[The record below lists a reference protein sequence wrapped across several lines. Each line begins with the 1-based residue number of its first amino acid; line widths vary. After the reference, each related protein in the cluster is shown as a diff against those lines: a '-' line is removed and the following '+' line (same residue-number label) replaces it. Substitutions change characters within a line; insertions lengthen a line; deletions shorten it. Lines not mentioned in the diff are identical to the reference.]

1 MKKYFLIT
9 FLGLFSCNFFAPKK
23 IDISL
28 ESADNIQ
35 RAKQMYNDYNEQ
47 INEDSDKDPKDKLDE
62 RRYLDSLYLI
72 KVSSIISTER
82 NDIMNSRV
90 GAKEKLI
97 SINMLIDSFEDI
109 IQLQDK
115 NNILVEN
122 EKDLTRV
129 ELTKLNL
136 LKDWDERRRRLDMEI
151 KEYIEKKTQILFG
164 VDNNLNTPEI
174 IISDSSITKNE
185 EKIKTATYKVFLRAT
200 YKSFMKSDKELI
212 GESTW
217 IVTCIYDRSPITT
230 VKIEEDRYTNGLIK

>member
-9 FLGLFSCNFFAPKK
+9 FLVLFSCTFFAPKK
-23 IDISL
+23 IYISL
-28 ESADNIQ
+28 ESAYNIQ
-35 RAKQMYNDYNEQ
+35 RANQMYDDYNTQ
-47 INEDSDKDPKDKLDE
+47 INEDRDKDPKDKLDD

-90 GAKEKLI
+90 SAKEKLT
-97 SINMLIDSFEDI
+97 SIEKLIESFEKI
-109 IQLQDK
+109 NQLQDK

-136 LKDWDERRRRLDMEI
+136 LSDWDERRNSLHKAI
-151 KEYIEKKTQILFG
+151 NEYIKKETQILFG
-164 VDNNLNTPEI
+164 SDNNLNTPEI
-174 IISDSSITKNE
+174 IISDSRITKNE
-185 EKIKTATYKVFLRAT
+185 EKIKTATYTVFLHAT
-200 YKSFMKSDKELI
+200 YNGVLKFNKELI

-217 IVTCIYDRSPITT
+217 IVTCTYDGSPITT
-230 VKIEEDRYTNGLIK
+230 VKIEEDKYTNGLIK

>member
-9 FLGLFSCNFFAPKK
+9 FLGLFSCTCFAPKEN
-23 IDISL
+23 DISL

-35 RAKQMYNDYNEQ
+35 RAKQMYVDYNKQ
-47 INEDSDKDPKDKLDE
+47 INEDSDKNPKDKLDD

-90 GAKEKLI
+90 SAKEKLT
-97 SINMLIDSFEDI
+97 SINMLIDSFKDI
-109 IQLQDK
+109 IQVQDK

-129 ELTKLNL
+129 EVMKLNL
-136 LKDWDERRRRLDMEI
+136 LRDWDERRNSLDKAI
-151 KEYIEKKTQILFG
+151 NEYIKKETQILFG
-164 VDNNLNTPEI
+164 SDNNLNTPEI
-174 IISDSSITKNE
+174 IISDSRITKNE
-185 EKIKTATYKVFLRAT
+185 EKIKTATYTVFLHAT
-200 YKSFMKSDKELI
+200 YKNVLKFNKELI

-217 IVTCIYDRSPITT
+217 IVTCTYDGSPITT
-230 VKIEEDRYTNGLIK
+230 VKIEEDKYTNRLIK